1 MFNRRSKRDFSP
13 IHVAN
18 EAPRALAHGAE
29 EAANRIAH
37 AVEDSKPKLERIV
50 SRTAVRSR
58 SRPDRNDGTALKS
71 ELAKTSRDL
80 AHESTD
86 LTRAVS
92 SLNAV
97 IKANRKA
104 AARGR
109 TRLIGGVAIGA
120 TLMYHFDGE
129 HGRERRAAT
138 ARRLRGLVRGK

>member
-37 AVEDSKPKLERIV
+37 AVEDSKPKFERMV
-50 SRTAVRSR
+50 SRTAARSR
-58 SRPDRNDGTALKS
+58 SRQSDNGDTALKS
-71 ELAKTSRDL
+71 QLAKTSRDL

-109 TRLIGGVAIGA
+109 TRLIGGVAVGA
-120 TLMYHFDGE
+120 VLMYHLDAE

-138 ARRLRGLVRGK
+138 VRRLRGLARGK